1 MMPRLL
7 VTAAATASLALG
19 SVVVFND
26 FGPNDSFMSG
36 PGIMVGCGALCWSN
50 AGYSHA
56 WSFVSPVTGDLSVVE
71 WVAFLGTASSGILTV
86 GVNSDAGGVPGS
98 YLESFGAPV
107 PPPPGT
113 SRFRPA

>member
-1 MMPRLL
+1 LEQ
-7 VTAAATASLALG
+7 
-19 SVVVFND
+19 
-26 FGPNDSFMSG
+26 
-36 PGIMVGCGALCWSN
+36 C
-50 AGYSHA
+50 GYSHA

-107 PPPPGT
+107 PPSPGT